1 MAVQPQEAL
10 RPLSVRELNAR
21 IHELLATRY
30 QSVLVKGEVSGVS
43 LSGGH
48 VWFLIKDP
56 GARLEA
62 VIFGSTARRLPFL
75 PQDGQE
81 LVVTGQ
87 VDYHVQTGRM
97 KLVVSRLDYD
107 GAGKMR
113 EATDRLKR
121 RLEAEGAF
129 APERKR
135 ALPFLPR
142 AVALITSPGG
152 AVIHDLQQTIWERF
166 PNMSLRLYAA
176 QVQGTA
182 SQRSLVAALR
192 QCDRDGAADVCVVAR
207 GGGSLEELMAFNQE
221 PVIRAIQALR
231 MPVVTALGHTSD
243 RTLADLVADR
253 EARTP
258 TAAGELVVPRKRD
271 LLRQLGERAD
281 RLRRGADMVL
291 LAREQALTRRLAATP
306 VLHDPVRLL
315 LLPARHELS
324 QRQQALGRL
333 EREAISRRRE
343 RLDDAVR
350 RLTRL
355 HPLEVLGAR
364 LRGLEERKLR
374 LARLFDQAA
383 ELRRRQVERVQEL
396 RARMRSSLDRTLREL
411 DRGLVSRAQRLRS
424 LGTQET
430 LDRGFSITRDSEG
443 RVLRDSRQVDAGQA
457 VSVSLA
463 RGALDCLVEKV
474 GT

>member
-21 IHELLATRY
+21 IHDLLATRY

-43 LSGGH
+43 LTGGH
-48 VWFLIKDP
+48 VWFLLKDP

-113 EATDRLKR
+113 EAIDRLKR

-166 PNMSLRLYAA
+166 PNMSLRLYPA

-258 TAAGELVVPRKRD
+258 TAAGELVVPRKHD
-271 LLRQLGERAD
+271 LLRQLEERAD

-306 VLHDPVRLL
+306 VLQDPVRLL
-315 LLPARHELS
+315 LTPAQHELS
-324 QRQQALGRL
+324 QRQQALGRH
-333 EREAISRRRE
+333 EREAMTRRRE
-343 RLDDAVR
+343 RLDDIVR

-364 LRGLEERKLR
+364 LRGLEERRLR
-374 LARLFDQAA
+374 LARLFDQTA
-383 ELRRRQVERVQEL
+383 ELRRRQVERVQDL
-396 RARMRSSLDRTLREL
+396 RVRMRSSLDRTLREL

-443 RVLRDSRQVDAGQA
+443 RVLRDSRQVDAGQP
-457 VSVSLA
+457 VSVTLA
-463 RGALDCLVEKV
+463 RGALDCLVERV